1 MNFLVVTHS
10 YAPDQTPRAF
20 RWSAITEHW
29 AAHDAHVDVVTSGR
43 NAPDGDDRNGK
54 VGIHRVGERAMGRMR
69 LGFGEGAVAGRP
81 QSATSGLYHAMVR
94 AAKAAYDITWKQ
106 VYWPDYACLWYPSAL
121 AEAKPLCRHKRYD
134 AVITVSHPFTGHLV
148 GLSLKRVY
156 RAVTN

>member
-43 NAPDGDDRNGK
+43 NAPDGDDRIGM

-69 LGFGEGAVAGRP
+69 LGLGEGAVAGR
-81 QSATSGLYHAMVR
+81 
-94 AAKAAYDITWKQ
+94 
-106 VYWPDYACLWYPSAL
+106 
-121 AEAKPLCRHKRYD
+121 
-134 AVITVSHPFTGHLV
+134 
-148 GLSLKRVY
+148 LKRIQRKHIPRRTTGTRKR
-156 RAVTN
+156 RAGRGL